1 LNIKIEHY
9 SSSWGDSGMARLA
22 TQTLNTPQERALEA
36 SRQVALIVGAS
47 LVVAL
52 CAHITIPLMPL
63 TPVPLTV
70 QNLGV
75 LLVGLLLGSR
85 RGFAALALYL
95 AEGAVGLP
103 VFSPSATGLV
113 GIAQILG
120 PTGGFLIAYPFVAF
134 VAGYIFERGA
144 KSFARA
150 AVAGLLA
157 EILLFAGGLTGLYLY
172 THSLAKAAYFGLYW
186 FIAAEIIKV
195 MVAAVIAKRFR
206 RSS

>member
-1 LNIKIEHY
+1 
-9 SSSWGDSGMARLA
+9 
-22 TQTLNTPQERALEA
+22 
-36 SRQVALIVGAS
+36 VALVVGAS

-103 VFSPSATGLV
+103 VFNPTGPGGV
-113 GIAQILG
+113 AQLFG
-120 PTGGFLIAYPFVAF
+120 LTGGFLLVYPFVAF
-134 VAGYIFERGA
+134 LAGYVFERGT
-144 KSFARA
+144 KGFLRA
-150 AVAGLLA
+150 TIAGLLA
-157 EILLFAGGLTGLYLY
+157 EVLLFAGGLTWLYIF
-172 THSLAKAAYFGLYW
+172 THSLAKAAYLGLYW
-186 FIAAEIIKV
+186 FLAAEVIKV
-195 MVAAVIAKRFR
+195 MLAAGIASRWRGHAAKQ
-206 RSS
+206 

>member
-1 LNIKIEHY
+1 
-9 SSSWGDSGMARLA
+9 MAKSA
-22 TQTLNTPQERALEA
+22 IQTLTTPQERVFAA
-36 SRQVALIVGAS
+36 TQQVLLVVGAS

-52 CAHITIPLMPL
+52 CAHIAIPLMPL

-95 AEGAVGLP
+95 AEGVVGLP
-103 VFSPSATGLV
+103 VFSPTGPGGVAHL
-113 GIAQILG
+113 LG
-120 PTGGFLIAYPFVAF
+120 PTGGFLMVYPFVAF
-134 VAGYIFERGA
+134 LAGYIFERGA

-157 EILLFAGGLTGLYLY
+157 EILLFAGGLSWLYLY

-186 FIAAEIIKV
+186 FIAAEVIKV
-195 MVAAVIAKRFR
+195 MFAAAIASRWR
-206 RSS
+206 RRAAGR

>member
-1 LNIKIEHY
+1 MTK
-9 SSSWGDSGMARLA
+9 LA
-22 TQTLNTPQERALEA
+22 IQTLGTPQERALEA
-36 SRQVALIVGAS
+36 SRQVALVVGAS

-85 RGFAALALYL
+85 RGFAALVLYL

-103 VFSPSATGLV
+103 VFSPGPG
-113 GIAQILG
+113 GILQLLG
-120 PTGGFLIAYPFVAF
+120 PTGGFLLAYPFVAF
-134 VAGYIFERGA
+134 LAGYIVERGA

-172 THSLAKAAYFGLYW
+172 THSLARAAYFGLYW
-186 FIAAEIIKV
+186 FIAAEVMKV
-195 MVAAVIAKRFR
+195 MFAAAIATRWGR
-206 RSS
+206 GAVRSTVEQ